1 MHTKNFEHVIPF
13 YLVQALQI
21 SYPLLEVILVS
32 PDGRRTRLSLLFD
45 TGANVTTLRA
55 ELFELLGLQRWDEGQ
70 PVDSGTGGGQITVYQ
85 YTTTLELFGK
95 IITCPVWLNA
105 KLPLNPYFVGVLG
118 RDTVF
123 NEFGF
128 GFWERTHELYV
139 TGNP

>member
-13 YLVQALQI
+13 RLISAHQI

-45 TGANVTTLRA
+45 TGASVTTLRA
-55 ELFELLGLQRWDEGQ
+55 EFFELIGLQRWDEGQ
-70 PVDSGTGGGQITVYQ
+70 PVQPGTGGGQITVYQ
-85 YTTTLELFGK
+85 YTATIELLGK
-95 IITCPVWLNA
+95 LITCPVWLNNQF
-105 KLPLNPYFVGVLG
+105 PSNPYFVGVLG

-123 NEFGF
+123 NQFGF
-128 GFWERTHELYV
+128 GFWERTHELYI